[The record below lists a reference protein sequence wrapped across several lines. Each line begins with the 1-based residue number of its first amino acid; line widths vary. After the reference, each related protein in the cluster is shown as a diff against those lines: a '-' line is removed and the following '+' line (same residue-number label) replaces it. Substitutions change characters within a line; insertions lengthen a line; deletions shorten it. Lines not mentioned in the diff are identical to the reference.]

1 MGLMQLAELE
11 FGQAVEASGHEV
23 GLYMCMCVCICAHMD
38 EDSLSLL
45 FFFFAFYF
53 VIEYRRLTM
62 L

>member
-1 MGLMQLAELE
+1 MQLAELE

-23 GLYMCMCVCICAHMD
+23 GLYMCMCVCVCICAHMD